1 VDPLVTV
8 LSVLGG
14 LLGGI
19 GAVLGVL
26 YARARGARDDL
37 RETVRGEEALKN
49 AADAALHQAQ
59 SSLDALGVL
68 RGELHGLH
76 EEITR
81 LDTQGSAGLGAVAV
95 RVSVLESKMDVFW
108 KNVALDV
115 SKILHSPH
123 EGWEDLDRLLERF
136 QETVSGEAADPISP
150 GEMTSLAGTL
160 REIVDGQ
167 WAAGS
172 ATRAD
177 QVAASLLL
185 HAIEQTKD
193 VRRG

>member
-1 VDPLVTV
+1 MDLLVTV

-14 LLGGI
+14 VLGGV
-19 GAVLGVL
+19 GAMLGVL

-37 RETVRGEEALKN
+37 RDAVRGEAALKN

-59 SSLDALGVL
+59 SSLSAISDM
-68 RGELHGLH
+68 RGEVHGLR
-76 EEITR
+76 EEITK
-81 LDTQGSAGLGAVAV
+81 LDAQGSAGLGAVIV

-108 KNVALDV
+108 KNVAYDV

-123 EGWEDLDRLLERF
+123 PGWEDLDTLLEKF
-136 QETVSGEAADPISP
+136 QAQALTSDDEA
-150 GEMTSLAGTL
+150 SLAAQL
-160 REIVDGQ
+160 RDIVDGQ

-172 ATRAD
+172 TTRAD

-185 HAIEQTKD
+185 HAIEQART
-193 VRRG
+193 